1 MTWSHN
7 AKWLS
12 TNVDQWELRR
22 RLGRRSTGNA
32 VVGQY
37 NGRGERGSIEPQS
50 SGDCRVV
57 PRHMADERLAWHI
70 DRQRLVHPLGQTPLG
85 DLGKRPQK
93 CRLARRPRH
102 ATGPTAA
109 ATPGSPRACRSDAK
123 SSEGPTRPLR
133 ERPAPGRCGP
143 PPDDPHRAA
152 SRRDSP
158 PHRQDQAPPKK
169 RPVRPKQGTNHLRQR
184 REQFPLKPMPT
195 IR

>member
-32 VVGQY
+32 VVSQY

-50 SGDCRVV
+50 SGDCRGV

-70 DRQRLVHPLGQTPLG
+70 DRQRLVHPLRQTPLG
-85 DLGKRPQK
+85 DLGKRPRK

-109 ATPGSPRACRSDAK
+109 ATPGSPRAYRSDAR

-133 ERPAPGRCGP
+133 ERPRRGAAVLRRTTRTAPLRAEKVLHTDKIKRRRKKGRCVPSRGP
-143 PPDDPHRAA
+143 TT
-152 SRRDSP
+152 SDSVGNSSP
-158 PHRQDQAPPKK
+158 
-169 RPVRPKQGTNHLRQR
+169 
-184 REQFPLKPMPT
+184 
-195 IR
+195 